1 MPAVQEKQE
10 KMRFVVLQGKHHE
23 GSKTDGSYRRYV
35 VGDEVETSTDLVKI
49 FGREKFMRLHPGQIN
64 PIEANKQALDDE
76 LSAKSIPELKALAAD
91 LEIDLGGAKT
101 KGEILA
107 TLKAEME

>member
-23 GSKTDGSYRRYV
+23 GSNRDGNKRRYV
-35 VGDEVETSTDLVKI
+35 VGDEVETTVDLVKI
-49 FGREKFMRLHPGQIN
+49 FGREKFMRLLPGQIN
-64 PIEANKQALDDE
+64 PIEAEKQALDDE
-76 LSAKSIPELKALAAD
+76 LSSKSIPELKAMAAD